1 MNKPETFTRVPSP
14 WQSPSECCVEGRCE
28 SGLRNN
34 YFVGK
39 RLTPDAFRTEQTY
52 LNERRRLLNR
62 AVHGWGVVY
71 GFPVDVAPANACRNE
86 SASGQLRVGAGF
98 ALDRHGR
105 ELLQID
111 ALTLSFA
118 DVILTDAQGMP
129 IDRDSTVPANYGEGC
144 WLLSAHYAEQSIAPV
159 SIQDPC
165 SCDRQEWDSVCETVR
180 YSLRRIDRAKCC
192 AESACELD
200 CDCSRYGSCDER
212 FKTLGSVNPH
222 GDDNACGPAMRGG
235 GACLCHHVETLDPNP
250 ERTGLC
256 SVQERCARV
265 RVDLRDGV
273 PLACIA
279 LIQNDCKEWSFDTCI
294 ESCGPRRLVKRNEL
308 LFDLIRGCDLTRICA
323 ISWKAWHRKSVEL
336 DEFKKFFGDPL
347 RDKCNLTL
355 FTVQFSKPVQ
365 ANTLR
370 ADCFSMAIMFHE
382 KEGGWRER
390 LHVPIDEVE
399 MKADA
404 DGLTQKVALMVRTK
418 WVNDAV
424 RGDETRFDAHGA
436 RVEIEIRGDFIL
448 DCNGQAVD
456 ANAVGLRDAPSG
468 NGTPGGTFVSVF
480 QVLSA

>member
-1 MNKPETFTRVPSP
+1 
-14 WQSPSECCVEGRCE
+14 
-28 SGLRNN
+28 
-34 YFVGK
+34 VGK
-39 RLTPDAFRTEQTY
+39 RLTPDAFRTEQDY

-71 GFPVDVAPANACRNE
+71 GFAVDVAPLNACRNE
-86 SASGQLRVGAGF
+86 SVSGRLRIGLGF
-98 ALDRHGR
+98 ALDQHGR

-111 ALTLSFA
+111 AVTLSFG
-118 DVILTDAQGMP
+118 DVILTDALGTP
-129 IDRDSTVPANYGEGC
+129 IDRDSPVAANYGEGC
-144 WLLSAHYAEQSIAPV
+144 WQLSAHYAEQSIAPV

-180 YSLRRIDRAKCC
+180 YSLCRIECAKCC
-192 AESACELD
+192 AEQACELE
-200 CDCSRYGSCDER
+200 CDCSQKGSCDDR
-212 FKTLGSVNPH
+212 FKTLGTVNPH

-235 GACLCHHVETLDPNP
+235 GACLCHYVETRNPNP

-256 SVQERCARV
+256 SVEERCARV

-279 LIQNDCKEWSFDTCI
+279 LVQNDCKEWSFDTRI
-294 ESCGPRRLVKRNEL
+294 ESCGPRRLVKRNDM

-323 ISWKAWHRKSVEL
+323 ISWKAWHRKSVKL

-365 ANTLR
+365 AKTLK
-370 ADCFSMAIMFHE
+370 ADCFSMSVMFHE

-390 LHVPIDEVE
+390 LHVPIDDVE
-399 MKADA
+399 LKTDA
-404 DGLTQKVALMVRTK
+404 DGLTQEAALMVRTR

-424 RGDETRFDAHGA
+424 RGDETRFDAYGA

-448 DCNGQAVD
+448 DCNSQAID
-456 ANAVGLRDAPSG
+456 ANAVGLRDSPTG